1 MDSETYLLSSLMV
14 NPKVDDDDEE
24 AAGGRQV
31 VRRASPVA

>member
-1 MDSETYLLSSLMV
+1 MDPETYLLASLMV